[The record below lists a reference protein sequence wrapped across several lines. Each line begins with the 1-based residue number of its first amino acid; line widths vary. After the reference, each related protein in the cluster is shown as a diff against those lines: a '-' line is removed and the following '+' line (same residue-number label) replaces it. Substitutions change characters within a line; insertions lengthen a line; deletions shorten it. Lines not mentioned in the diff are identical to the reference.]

1 MHRWIAWLLAALLL
15 TACAPREEGEGP
27 APAEAPPAAIRVG
40 YMPNLTHAQAVLG
53 VAEGTFA
60 RQTGLEV
67 NGRLFPAGSA
77 ALQALF
83 AGEVDLLYVGP
94 APALNGYLRSGGAAL
109 RVVAGAAS
117 GGSVFVLRPGVDPED
132 LRGTRLATPGIGN
145 TQDAA
150 LRHLLA
156 QEGWRTRERGGD
168 VTLSPMAPA
177 EILSLFS
184 RGELDGAWVAEPWGS
199 RLILEAG
206 GVLAIDERDLW
217 PDRVVPTTLLVVRPD
232 FLRQHPEI
240 VRRFLEAHV
249 AITQEI
255 ERDPDGARAR
265 VQAALAD
272 LQGRPLSDELIAEA
286 WGRIDFTSD
295 PMADAVA
302 EQADRAFAAGLLGAR
317 RPDLSSLY
325 DLTLLQEVAP

>member
-1 MHRWIAWLLAALLL
+1 MDRWFALLL
-15 TACAPREEGEGP
+15 VVLLLAGCSARGEGP
-27 APAEAPPAAIRVG
+27 EQPGAPPGEVRVG

-53 VAEGTFA
+53 VAGGTFA
-60 RQTGLEV
+60 RYIGAEV
-67 NGRLFPAGSA
+67 RPRLFTSGSA

-94 APALNGYLRSGGAAL
+94 APAVSGYLRSDGAAL
-109 RVVAGAAS
+109 RVIAGAAS
-117 GGSVFVLRPGVDPED
+117 GGSLFVLRPEVDRHD
-132 LRGTRLATPGIGN
+132 LRGLRLATPGIGN
-145 TQDAA
+145 SQDVA

-177 EILSLFS
+177 EILTLFE

-217 PDRVVPTTLLVVRPD
+217 PEGRVPTTLLAVRPD
-232 FLRQHPEI
+232 FLSRHPET

-249 AITQEI
+249 AITREI
-255 ERDPDGARAR
+255 QADPEGSRAR
-265 VQAALAD
+265 VQEALAE
-272 LQGRPLSDELIAEA
+272 LQGRPLNDEVIASA
-286 WGRIDFTSD
+286 WARIDFTID

-302 EQADRAFAAGLLGAR
+302 ELADRAFAAGLLGAR
-317 RPDLSSLY
+317 RPDLASLY